1 MATNAGNNF
10 ANQAFA
16 NTSKGNG
23 YLPFNEILGNNQIGG
38 ALDTTNDS
46 VQAGSDKWAR
56 WFGTPPYTTFQR
68 DNYAD
73 LGHENYQLPT
83 AYIGRN
89 LHIEK
94 VLNVSIASQDDFYT
108 RVLLPWKGTPCCFF
122 LFATASLIHLV
133 LHSVRRHAHHLQQV
147 VRLRYVVF
155 AVFARVFAAV

>member
-1 MATNAGNNF
+1 MASNAGNNF

-16 NTSKGNG
+16 NTNKGNG

-46 VQAGSDKWAR
+46 VQVGSDKWAR

-108 RVLLPWKGTPCCFF
+108 RVLLPWKGTPCYFFPFCNSIAHLSCFTQCT
-122 LFATASLIHLV
+122 TACASPSASGLASIT
-133 LHSVRRHAHHLQQV
+133 
-147 VRLRYVVF
+147 
-155 AVFARVFAAV
+155 